1 MLSVC
6 STIYGNPDNLEVFVR
21 SLVGNSTTKDFE
33 IIIVDDE
40 ELCKDKLIELKKEF
54 PQLKSI
60 PRTRKQKAS
69 FAENLIKYYAD
80 EHVFSEELL
89 AEMREVVKQYRLG
102 KKDLWLPTPH
112 NFNLAAS
119 KAKGDMLLFLPADYL
134 IFFDLAMVQEGHFD
148 WLDITSVDPYPDFTK
163 LRELKKLEEFRDF
176 TETILDKALKTGVL
190 RITAQHG
197 ARVVSMD
204 TFKRVGGFDQRWFIR
219 AIGED
224 LFNRKTGIIPLSE
237 NILHLTSPFVGCIR
251 GQGRNLEYLSPK
263 YDIYADNHTFFL
275 NEIRRFLRLDE

>member
-60 PRTRKQKAS
+60 PRTKKDKAK
-69 FAENLIKYYAD
+69 FAEKLIEYYQVN
-80 EHVFSEELL
+80 HIFSKELL
-89 AEMREVVKQYRLG
+89 DEMRGVVSSYKLG
-102 KKDLWLPTPH
+102 TRELWLPTPH
-112 NFNLAAS
+112 NFNLAAK

-134 IFFDLAMVQEGHFD
+134 IFFDLAKVSEGHFD
-148 WLDITSVDPYPDFTK
+148 WLDIGSLDPYPDFSK
-163 LRELKKLEEFRDF
+163 LKGLKKEEFRDF
-176 TETILDKALKTGVL
+176 TEEILDRAFKSNIM

-197 ARVVSMD
+197 ARVVSME
-204 TFKRVGGFDQRWFIR
+204 KYKKIGGFDERWFIR

-224 LFNRKTGIIPLSE
+224 LFNRQTGMTPLSQE
-237 NILHLTSPFVGCIR
+237 ILFLTSPFVGCIR
-251 GQGRNLEYLSPK
+251 GKGNSLYYLSPK
-263 YDIYADNHTFFL
+263 YTINAEDHNFFL
-275 NEIRRFLRLDE
+275 NEIRRFLKLDE